1 MIVYAQNL
9 KLRNIGQLIELV
21 SDGDVI
27 MGILD
32 RVRINATKSIVTVR
46 ISGEG
51 HKLKSTDQVNIIR
64 SSELYE
70 LYQAG
75 IALESLEDMVT
86 R

>member
-21 SDGDVI
+21 QNGTVV

-32 RVRINATKSIVTVR
+32 RVRINADNTLVTVR
-46 ISGEG
+46 VSGEAI
-51 HKLKSTDQVNIIR
+51 KLRARDRVNIIR

-75 IALESLEDMVT
+75 IAIENLEDMVT